1 MSNKYNIHPVLYIG
15 GFTFLC
21 SFIFGFPIGTLMGLI
36 IGIGV
41 RKRNINPRKIFE
53 SVK

>member
-1 MSNKYNIHPVLYIG
+1 MHPVLYIG
-15 GFTFLC
+15 VFTLLF

-41 RKRNINPRKIFE
+41 RKRNINSRKIFE

>member
-1 MSNKYNIHPVLYIG
+1 MSNKYNTVLYIEYLHS
-15 GFTFLC
+15 F
-21 SFIFGFPIGTLMGLI
+21 SFIFGFPILTLMGLI